1 MFSKRTYLESNVG
14 ETVIVEGIISNVIW
28 QHMTTQINS
37 HPHMNYFD
45 LADGYQI
52 IVYTKDQ
59 ISCSGQI
66 EITGKVTKLES
77 DYNNPEVKISDK
89 FAEYHIIADSW
100 KCIEE

>member
-1 MFSKRTYLESNVG
+1 MFSKRTYLEINEG
-14 ETVIVEGIISNVIW
+14 NTVKVKGRISTVIW
-28 QHMTTQINS
+28 QHMTALIDS

-45 LADGYQI
+45 LADSYQI

-59 ISCSGQI
+59 ISCEGQI

-77 DYNNPEVKISDK
+77 EYNNPEVKISDK

>member
-1 MFSKRTYLESNVG
+1 MFSKRIYLENNVG
-14 ETVIVEGIISNVIW
+14 NIVKVKGRISKVIW
-28 QHMTTQINS
+28 QHMTALINS

-45 LADGYQI
+45 LADNYQI

-59 ISCSGQI
+59 ISCEGKI
-66 EITGKVTKLES
+66 EITGKVMKLES
-77 DYNNPEVKISDK
+77 DYKNPEVKISDK